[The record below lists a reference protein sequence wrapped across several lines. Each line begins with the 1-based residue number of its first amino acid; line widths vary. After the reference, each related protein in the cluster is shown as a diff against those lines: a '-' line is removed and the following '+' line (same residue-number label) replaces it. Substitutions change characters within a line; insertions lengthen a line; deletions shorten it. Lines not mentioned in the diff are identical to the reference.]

1 MLAPPSLDSAGRSSP
16 LLARLLDQRASD
28 RLALIDPRG
37 RVSFREVAERASQLA
52 ALLCEQGLAGCR
64 VALSSAPDRDW
75 VEAFWGILLAGGSV
89 VPISPLHPAPER
101 DFFLRRSGA
110 RAHLVSAGLATSL
123 PEGAV
128 PRLVFEAGR
137 LLGAWAS
144 GAVWIASVSL

>member
-1 MLAPPSLDSAGRSSP
+1 MPAFPPLDSAERGSP
-16 LLARLLDQRASD
+16 LLARLLGQRGSD
-28 RLALIDPRG
+28 RVALIDPLG
-37 RVSFREVAERASQLA
+37 SVTFRQVAERALQIAAQLR
-52 ALLCEQGLAGCR
+52 EQGLAGCR

-89 VPISPLHPAPER
+89 VPISQLHPAPER

-128 PRLVFEAGR
+128 PRLV
-137 LLGAWAS
+137 
-144 GAVWIASVSL
+144 